1 MSNEE
6 IKDKIK
12 EVIDNPGNA
21 IEKGVKTV
29 IDFGKEVTNNVTK
42 KIKEKEKRG
51 KSNYDEH
58 SSTLMMSEK
67 GTK

>member
-1 MSNEE
+1 MSAEE

-12 EVIDNPGNA
+12 EVIDNPGTA

-29 IDFGKEVTNNVTK
+29 IDFGKELTDTVTE

-51 KSNYDEH
+51 KRKYDEH
-58 SSTLMMSEK
+58 PTTLMMSER

>member
-1 MSNEE
+1 MSDEE

-12 EVIDNPGNA
+12 EIIDNPGTA

-29 IDFGKEVTNNVTK
+29 IDFGKELTDTMTE

-51 KSNYDEH
+51 KRNYDEH
-58 SSTLMMSEK
+58 QNTLMMSDK